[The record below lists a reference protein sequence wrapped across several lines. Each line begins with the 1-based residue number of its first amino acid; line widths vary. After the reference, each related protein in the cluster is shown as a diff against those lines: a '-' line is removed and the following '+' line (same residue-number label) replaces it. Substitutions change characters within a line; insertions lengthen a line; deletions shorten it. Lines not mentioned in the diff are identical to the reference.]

1 MNTVTY
7 GIVQE
12 LYAVETE
19 HRISY
24 GIVAYANM
32 SEDGT
37 TTIVASVRD
46 ISSDKHQVEELINLC
61 NHLQLSLL
69 HLDDVIEDF
78 LSQ

>member
-12 LYAVETE
+12 LYAIETE

-24 GIVAYANM
+24 GIAAYTNM

-37 TTIVASVRD
+37 ATIVASVRD
-46 ISSDKHQVEELINLC
+46 ISSDKHQVEELVNLC

>member
-24 GIVAYANM
+24 GIAAYANM

-37 TTIVASVRD
+37 ATIVASVRD
-46 ISSDKHQVEELINLC
+46 ISSDKHQVEELVNLC

-78 LSQ
+78 QSQ

>member
-24 GIVAYANM
+24 GIAAYANM

-37 TTIVASVRD
+37 ATIVASVRD
-46 ISSDKHQVEELINLC
+46 ISSDKHQVEELVNLC